1 MANAC
6 RVHGPRMSPDHEYI
20 VAYIAGSGRSGS
32 TVLDMMLGAN
42 STGLSTGQ
50 LDELRSWVESGGYC
64 TCGRVLSE
72 CPFWS
77 GIVTSPDSLVP
88 PAVNRPGKVRKVS
101 ATLRA
106 LAGGANPVEA
116 PEVETAWTLLDRL
129 AVHSGK
135 RAIIDS
141 SKAALRLARL
151 ARHPSGDRLRV
162 IHLVRDPRG
171 YVTSVSFS
179 TLAQSA
185 QGTFGYTSAQPKS
198 AAVLDW
204 ITQNLLTLIVGVV
217 AFRGRYAVVTY
228 EQMTA
233 RPERTLARLAGLLGM
248 KYEPSML
255 PPLDRTE
262 FHLIGGNSSRL
273 TFSELRYDDKW
284 QSQLRAREKLLI
296 QLTSGWLYWLLA
308 RLAGRHERAATA

>member
-1 MANAC
+1 MN
-6 RVHGPRMSPDHEYI
+6 PDNDYI
-20 VAYIAGSGRSGS
+20 VGYIAGSGRSGS

-42 STGLSTGQ
+42 SSGLSTGQ
-50 LDELRSWVESGGYC
+50 LDELRSWIETGGYC
-64 TCGRVLSE
+64 TCGRILSE

-77 GIVTSPDSLVP
+77 GIVTSANSLAP
-88 PAVNRPGKVRKVS
+88 SAVNRPGKVRKVS
-101 ATLRA
+101 ATLRV
-106 LAGGANPVEA
+106 LAGGTNPLEA
-116 PEVETAWTLLDRL
+116 GEVENAWRLLDRL

-135 RAIIDS
+135 HAIIDS

-151 ARHPSGDRLRV
+151 ARHPRGDRLRV

-171 YVTSVSFS
+171 YVTSKSFS
-179 TLAQSA
+179 TRAQSA
-185 QGTFGYTSAQPKS
+185 QGTFGYTSAQPKWT
-198 AAVLDW
+198 AVLDW

-217 AFRGRYAVVTY
+217 AFRGRYFVVTY

-233 RPERTLARLAGLLGM
+233 RPERTLAWLADLLGM
-248 KYEPSML
+248 TYEPSML

-308 RLAGRHERAATA
+308 RMAGRHERTATA